1 MMKMGRKWMGA
12 DLHKGVIC
20 FLCQSE
26 RTNYKIQRVMSV
38 MSVKASFELAKKV
51 HVYI

>member
-26 RTNYKIQRVMSV
+26 RKDLNG
-38 MSVKASFELAKKV
+38 AEE
-51 HVYI
+51 